1 MELALWSLGCA
12 WPWLLS
18 PDLIPTLSCS
28 LPSLISDL
36 PYHNRLACIYGSLT
50 TPGCHPQDLC
60 PCLTHPLYPVGL
72 PLPAWNNLP
81 VKQPVFSAPWQ
92 FLLLL
97 YRECCISQ
105 LRCIF
110 QSKCALSLEDE
121 WPALCL
127 PPTFLLLFP
136 AITSFCHTSS
146 AASLAFS
153 LNSLMLSKEIH
164 KFVQR
169 RGNYLPIWMCKGGRR
184 RREWT
189 LAFWW
194 QWSTTLAA
202 LQQQLL
208 LQFPYFIAI
217 FSSLTAWGYHLI
229 LNLATPHLPL

>member
-1 MELALWSLGCA
+1 M
-12 WPWLLS
+12 
-18 PDLIPTLSCS
+18 IPGLCLTLVTLSRPNANPVLLTPQLDLRPALSQQTCLCIWILNHPWVPSPGPLSLPHSPFVPSRTAPACLKQPACETTCLFCS
-28 LPSLISDL
+28 L
-36 PYHNRLACIYGSLT
+36 T
-50 TPGCHPQDLC
+50 
-60 PCLTHPLYPVGL
+60 
-72 PLPAWNNLP
+72 
-81 VKQPVFSAPWQ
+81 VFIIIKT
-92 FLLLL
+92 F
-97 YRECCISQ
+97 RECRISQ

-110 QSKCALSLEDE
+110 QAKCPLSPEDE

-169 RGNYLPIWMCKGGRR
+169 RGSYLPIWMCKGGRR